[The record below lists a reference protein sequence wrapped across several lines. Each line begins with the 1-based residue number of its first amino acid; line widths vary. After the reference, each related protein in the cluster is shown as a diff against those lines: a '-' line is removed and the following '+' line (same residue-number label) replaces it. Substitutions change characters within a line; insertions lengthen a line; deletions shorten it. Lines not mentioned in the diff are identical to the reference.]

1 MTAIGLITVLLIG
14 ILVFYKLT
22 NTALHNKANVR
33 AGARLGPGSF
43 FLEVTDQK
51 PAPPESRPKK

>member
-1 MTAIGLITVLLIG
+1 MDTVTAVLILLAGG
-14 ILVFYKLT
+14 IAVFYKLA
-22 NTALHNKANVR
+22 NTAIRHRANVR

-51 PAPPESRPKK
+51 PEKPQLPEK